1 MENWEKLMHH
11 IKDEVKDAR
20 CYIQDAMET
29 RATDPETADLYY
41 RLSGEELNHMTALHK
56 DVVRLIEN
64 YRKEKGEVPEPMMIL
79 YKYLHGEAMEEAE
92 KVGIL
97 QTMYKNKRDMPR
109 QSRQGMF
116 SGLDK
121 NHSENGDCVRI
132 RVQW

>member
-79 YKYLHGEAMEEAE
+79 YKYLHREAMEEAE

-97 QTMYKNKRDMPR
+97 QAMYKK
-109 QSRQGMF
+109 
-116 SGLDK
+116 
-121 NHSENGDCVRI
+121 
-132 RVQW
+132 

>member
-20 CYIQDAMET
+20 CYIQDAMEA

-41 RLSGEELNHMTALHK
+41 RLSGEELNHMTVLHK

-97 QTMYKNKRDMPR
+97 QAMYKK
-109 QSRQGMF
+109 
-116 SGLDK
+116 
-121 NHSENGDCVRI
+121 
-132 RVQW
+132 

>member
-11 IKDEVKDAR
+11 IRGEVKDAR
-20 CYIQDAMET
+20 CYIQDAMEA

-41 RLSGEELNHMTALHK
+41 RLSGEELNHMTVLHK

-97 QTMYKNKRDMPR
+97 QAIYKK
-109 QSRQGMF
+109 
-116 SGLDK
+116 
-121 NHSENGDCVRI
+121 
-132 RVQW
+132 

>member
-1 MENWEKLMHH
+1 MKEVKVLMHH

-97 QTMYKNKRDMPR
+97 QAMYKK
-109 QSRQGMF
+109 
-116 SGLDK
+116 
-121 NHSENGDCVRI
+121 
-132 RVQW
+132 